1 MALDE
6 PQEEMNVY
14 SENDLTIIA
23 DNQMKTMI
31 EMYGGIEVDFVNHPT
46 MGTGFSVKFASAS
59 SCSSGSCSSGGC
71 G

>member
-14 SENDLTIIA
+14 SENELTIIA
-23 DNQMKTMI
+23 DNQMKSMI
-31 EMYGGIEVDFVNHPT
+31 EMYGGVEIDFVDHPM
-46 MGTGFSVKFASAS
+46 MGTGFSVKFKSAS

-71 G
+71 S